1 MSLSNKFISIVIPA
15 YNEEKR
21 LRKTLDQYI
30 EFFSNVFGE
39 SFEIIIISDG
49 CQDDTPKIASMYAEK
64 YPCVKHLNFPRRLG
78 KGRAVTEGF
87 KVAEGEI
94 VGFVDAD
101 GSVPPESIY
110 KMVEHLNGG
119 WDGVI
124 ASRWI
129 NGSNVIVHEPI
140 SRKIASRAFNILTKI
155 LFGMKFKDTQCG
167 AKFFKKDALRAILN
181 ELYVS
186 DFSFDV
192 ELLYRLLRKN
202 FHIKEVPITWKYRE
216 GTKINIVRTSIQ
228 MFASITSLRLK
239 TSRIHNKL
247 DKKLTKVIYKIIRRM
262 RT

>member
-1 MSLSNKFISIVIPA
+1 MTSSNKFISIVIPA

-21 LRKTLDQYI
+21 LHKTLNQYI
-30 EFFSNVFGE
+30 NFFSNVFDK

-49 CQDDTPKIASMYAEK
+49 CQDNTPKIASLYTKK
-64 YPCVKHLNFPRRLG
+64 YPHVKHLNFPKRLG

-87 KVAEGEI
+87 KIAEGEI

-110 KMVEHLNGG
+110 KMIEHLNGN

-129 NGSNVIVHEPI
+129 NGSNVIVHEPL

-155 LFGMKFKDTQCG
+155 LFGLKFKDTQCG
-167 AKFFKKDALRAILN
+167 AKFFRKCALNTILN

-202 FHIKEVPITWKYRE
+202 FRIKEVPVTWKYRE
-216 GTKINIVRTSIQ
+216 GTKINLVKTSIQ
-228 MFASITSLRLK
+228 MFISVTGLRLK
-239 TSRIHNKL
+239 TSKIR
-247 DKKLTKVIYKIIRRM
+247 KKLPGKLVRIIYGIIRRL
-262 RT
+262 